1 MPLSGGTLNRE
12 NFETASQRAAQEPL
26 AFNPNER
33 SAYVKSMIELTLEH
47 KRQGLTIPEIKEK
60 VTEFSEKYE
69 NLFEMITSPSGY
81 DKKNLDVML
90 TMLNHMGK
98 GNLTQHDA
106 SVIVGKRLYEKYGGG
121 PK

>member
-47 KRQGLTIPEIKEK
+47 KRQGLTIPEIKGK
-60 VTEFSEKYE
+60 VTEFAEKYE

-90 TMLNHMGK
+90 TMLDHMGK

-106 SVIVGKRLYEKYGGG
+106 SVIVGKRLYEKYGR
-121 PK
+121 KD

>member
-47 KRQGLTIPEIKEK
+47 KRRGLTIPEIKEK
-60 VTEFSEKYE
+60 VAEFAEKYE

-81 DKKNLDVML
+81 DKKNLDIML
-90 TMLNHMGK
+90 TMLDHMGK

-106 SVIVGKRLYEKYGGG
+106 SVIVGKRLYEKYSGG

>member
-47 KRQGLTIPEIKEK
+47 KRRGLTIPEIKGK
-60 VTEFSEKYE
+60 VAEFAEKYE

-81 DKKNLDVML
+81 DKKNLDIML
-90 TMLNHMGK
+90 TMLDHMGK

-106 SVIVGKRLYEKYGGG
+106 SVIVGKRLYEKYGR
-121 PK
+121 KD

>member
-60 VTEFSEKYE
+60 VTEFAEKYE

-90 TMLNHMGK
+90 TMLDHMGK

-106 SVIVGKRLYEKYGGG
+106 SVIVGKRLYEKYGR
-121 PK
+121 KD